1 MIALGWLVAFGSW
14 IAVVPLDDRDPPPSP
29 ATLLGT
35 GKLETAHAKHIQG
48 LIKQFQDPDATR
60 RHQAIAA
67 VVRIGDAAV
76 PLLRDRI
83 DETSNPLVQRAAL
96 IALAEIGGSA
106 AAATLQRLV
115 RGDTL
120 RDEELAV
127 AILGYGAVAPT
138 VDPIMVA
145 RLVELG
151 SARKPNF
158 ARRAAALALGRLRA
172 SEGLAACLDGQDRD
186 VLDDHRVALLTAA
199 AACADVRFT
208 GWVLTGLEDRSDP
221 VRRAACLA
229 LAESGDTSGEERLIK
244 LARSDRSPPVILTA
258 ILALG
263 RGSDAR
269 SLEFLVDTTQS
280 ADEAVRLAAW
290 SAIAA
295 RNDGA
300 PRVAAALTKPVEST
314 VLVHLAYAS
323 SESAAATLSQPLQG
337 LLAHSRAEVR
347 SAAGCAL
354 ALRGDRGA
362 EAPVVKWL
370 KDERDPAA
378 HATALLVI
386 GALRLEAAGGILSET
401 KVSAERDLTHDVLRT
416 LGGRRDPHLMHEAL
430 LEQVVARRA
439 RELDLR
445 TQVFAELTH
454 FVFHLDTLD
463 RSKVVAG
470 KPGGNTDPGGGDDG
484 GEGGGSGG
492 SPGGNDGT
500 FGGLLGKG
508 KVDRKS
514 SVVERD
520 LEMWFERAPY
530 FQARAPNR

>member
-1 MIALGWLVAFGSW
+1 MIALGWLVALGSW

-60 RHQAIAA
+60 RHQSIAA
-67 VVRIGDAAV
+67 VVRVGDAAV

-83 DETSNPLVQRAAL
+83 DETSNPLVQRAAM

-115 RGDTL
+115 RGETL

-127 AILGYGAVAPT
+127 AILAYAAVAKT
-138 VDPIMVA
+138 VDSLMVT

-151 SARKPNF
+151 SVRKPNL
-158 ARRAAALALGRLRA
+158 ARRAAAIALGRLRA
-172 SEGLAACLDGQDRD
+172 SDGLAACIDGQDRD
-186 VLDDHRVALLTAA
+186 VLDDHRVALLIAA
-199 AACADVRFT
+199 AACADARFT
-208 GWVLTGLEDRSDP
+208 EWAVTGLEDRSDP

-244 LARSDRSPPVILTA
+244 LARSDRSQPVIITA
-258 ILALG
+258 MLALG

-269 SLEFLVDTTQS
+269 SLDFLIDATQA

-300 PRVAAALTKPVEST
+300 PRVAAAMAKPVEST

-323 SESAAATLSQPLQG
+323 SESAANTLSQPLQG
-337 LLAHSRAEVR
+337 LLAHSRADVR

-362 EAPVVKWL
+362 EAPIVKWL
-370 KDERDPAA
+370 KDEKDPAA
-378 HATALLVI
+378 RATALWVT
-386 GALRLEAAGGILSET
+386 GALRLEAAGRVLNET
-401 KVSAERDLTHDVLRT
+401 KPASERDLTHEVLRT
-416 LGGRRDPHLMHEAL
+416 LGGRRDPSLMREAL
-430 LEQVVARRA
+430 LEQVEARKA

-445 TQVFAELTH
+445 TQVFAELMH
-454 FVFHLDTLD
+454 FAFHLDTLD

-470 KPGGNTDPGGGDDG
+470 KPGGGADSGGGDDG
-484 GEGGGSGG
+484 GEGGGGTGG
-492 SPGGNDGT
+492 GEGA

-530 FQARAPNR
+530 FQARAPIR